1 MQTIKP
7 DTALKVFFK
16 NPIRVA
22 DLLNGCFFH
31 GHDIVLK
38 EDIIMTDGEESH
50 IVDDKTHHR
59 YRDSVMQIKVDGEE
73 VWIAIEHQM
82 RNDPSMVLRSLEY
95 DYLSYRKQWD
105 THPIKPSRRVLK
117 PVITFV
123 IHWGNGNFHGKK
135 ELGKIVSRVPKT
147 LEKYYNNYEMNFV
160 DIKDVDVNLFHDE
173 DVRSAVNLIQRIYKA
188 KRRNYKEV
196 LKDVYVNKEVLSF
209 VSIITNI
216 EALYEMAQQREESE
230 MIDMC
235 QAFKELM
242 RDSREEG
249 IILGKLQ
256 GKEET
261 IVNALQNMTKK
272 LNISLIEAMD
282 ILEVPYKQRERIQS
296 LVEIKLG
303 VL

>member
-1 MQTIKP
+1 
-7 DTALKVFFK
+7 
-16 NPIRVA
+16 
-22 DLLNGCFFH
+22 
-31 GHDIVLK
+31 
-38 EDIIMTDGEESH
+38 
-50 IVDDKTHHR
+50 
-59 YRDSVMQIKVDGEE
+59 
-73 VWIAIEHQM
+73 
-82 RNDPSMVLRSLEY
+82 
-95 DYLSYRKQWD
+95 
-105 THPIKPSRRVLK
+105 
-117 PVITFV
+117 
-123 IHWGNGNFHGKK
+123 
-135 ELGKIVSRVPKT
+135 
-147 LEKYYNNYEMNFV
+147 MNFV

-188 KRRNYKEV
+188 KRKNYKEV

-216 EALYEMAQQREESE
+216 EALYKLAQQREESE

-249 IILGKLQ
+249 IILGQLQ

-296 LVEIKLG
+296 LVE
-303 VL
+303 V

>member
-1 MQTIKP
+1 
-7 DTALKVFFK
+7 
-16 NPIRVA
+16 
-22 DLLNGCFFH
+22 
-31 GHDIVLK
+31 
-38 EDIIMTDGEESH
+38 
-50 IVDDKTHHR
+50 
-59 YRDSVMQIKVDGEE
+59 
-73 VWIAIEHQM
+73 M
-82 RNDPSMVLRSLEY
+82 RNDPLMVLRSLEY
-95 DYLSYRKQWD
+95 DYLSYRKQWN
-105 THPIKPSRRVLK
+105 THTIKPSRRVLK

-173 DVRSAVNLIQRIYKA
+173 DVRSAVNLIQRIYKV
-188 KRRNYKEV
+188 KRKNYKEV

-216 EALYEMAQQREESE
+216 EALYKMAQQREESE

-249 IILGKLQ
+249 
-256 GKEET
+256 KEET
-261 IVNALQNMTKK
+261 TVNALQNMTKK

-296 LVEIKLG
+296 LVE
-303 VL
+303 V

>member
-1 MQTIKP
+1 
-7 DTALKVFFK
+7 
-16 NPIRVA
+16 
-22 DLLNGCFFH
+22 
-31 GHDIVLK
+31 
-38 EDIIMTDGEESH
+38 
-50 IVDDKTHHR
+50 
-59 YRDSVMQIKVDGEE
+59 
-73 VWIAIEHQM
+73 
-82 RNDPSMVLRSLEY
+82 
-95 DYLSYRKQWD
+95 
-105 THPIKPSRRVLK
+105 
-117 PVITFV
+117 
-123 IHWGNGNFHGKK
+123 
-135 ELGKIVSRVPKT
+135 
-147 LEKYYNNYEMNFV
+147 MNFV

-216 EALYEMAQQREESE
+216 EALYKMAQQREESE
-230 MIDMC
+230 MIVMC

-249 IILGKLQ
+249 IILGQLQ

-282 ILEVPYKQRERIQS
+282 ILEVPYKQRERIQT
-296 LVEIKLG
+296 LVE
-303 VL
+303 V